1 MKNFQTELLNEF
13 EKIANKNNLEF
24 VVQNRWSNC
33 GAVYLMNN
41 FKCIA
46 EGWFSF
52 QTQYASISF
61 NYATKLLND
70 YNANIVGNSYI
81 EYNKDLPQFINEY
94 KEFVDKLESV
104 G

>member
-1 MKNFQTELLNEF
+1 MTNFQTELLNEF
-13 EKIANKNNLEF
+13 EQIANAKNFKF
-24 VVQNRWSNC
+24 VVEKRWANC
-33 GAVYLMNN
+33 GGIYLMDN

-46 EGWFSF
+46 EGWFNF
-52 QTQYASISF
+52 QTKYASISF

-94 KEFVDKLESV
+94 KEFINQLESV

>member
-41 FKCIA
+41 FKCIDK
-46 EGWFSF
+46 GWFSF
-52 QTQYASISF
+52 QNQYASISF
-61 NYATKLLND
+61 NYATKH
-70 YNANIVGNSYI
+70 
-81 EYNKDLPQFINEY
+81 
-94 KEFVDKLESV
+94 
-104 G
+104 

>member
-13 EKIANKNNLEF
+13 EKIANENNLVF
-24 VVQNRWSNC
+24 VVQYRYSNC
-33 GAVYLMNN
+33 GSIYLMDN

-94 KEFVDKLESV
+94 KEFINELESV